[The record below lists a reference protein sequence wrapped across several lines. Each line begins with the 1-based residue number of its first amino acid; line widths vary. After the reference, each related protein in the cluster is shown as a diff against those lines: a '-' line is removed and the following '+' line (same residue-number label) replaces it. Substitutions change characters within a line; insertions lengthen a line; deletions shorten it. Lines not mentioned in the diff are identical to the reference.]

1 MNEELKKKL
10 QEIIDHDFELAKK
23 NVEESKKEHRPSKSL
38 EDSFCFF
45 VCWDLQNTFGLDLK
59 GVVPE

>member
-23 NVEESKKEHRPSKSL
+23 TEEECFQKYGTQKDIEKT
-38 EDSFCFF
+38 FCKF
-45 VCWDLQNTFGLDLK
+45 VCWDLAKRFGLDLK

>member
-1 MNEELKKKL
+1 MNEELKKEL

-23 NVEESKKEHRPSKSL
+23 TEEETFHKYGIHKDVERT
-38 EDSFCFF
+38 FCYF
-45 VCWDLQNTFGLDLK
+45 VCWDLQRQFGLDLK